1 MQRRRQKEG
10 NEKRRGSPVGLLYK
24 DKLRAQELLTCGVTG
39 KMKTDEGPY

>member
-1 MQRRRQKEG
+1 MQRRRQRG

-24 DKLRAQELLTCGVTG
+24 DKLRAQEPLTCGVTG